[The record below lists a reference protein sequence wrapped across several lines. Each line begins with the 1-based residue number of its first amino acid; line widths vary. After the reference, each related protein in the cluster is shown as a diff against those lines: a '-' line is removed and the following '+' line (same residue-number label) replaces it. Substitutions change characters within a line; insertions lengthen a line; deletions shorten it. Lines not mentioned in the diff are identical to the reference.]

1 MQQKDKGNLN
11 VIIVTWLSQPE
22 VARWLQIWSCRFFVA
37 FHQSARLQIQTSRNT
52 LFDIY
57 IFSSP
62 NVVLLHQSALLMYLH
77 PCFPLCTDSSV
88 TLGLPSHCWEML
100 HCCGLQ
106 CHRCPLQEGR
116 PSERHEQWYVSQPNP
131 GVGVSHSPLL
141 HFWRGA

>member
-62 NVVLLHQSALLMYLH
+62 NIVLLHQSALLMYLH

-88 TLGLPSHCWEML
+88 TLGLPSHCWVML